1 MRRAQMH
8 VWGRP
13 PARAW
18 CSVPGET
25 IEFLRQSSNA
35 NHLTRPPIPN
45 AESEALNLQV
55 GRIGVNIPVATREL
69 IFHEHDAAESV
80 YKVVSGSVCTCK
92 ILSDGR
98 RQIIAFYLP
107 GEFFG
112 FEGADE
118 HRLSAEAV
126 SNAKVLV
133 IKKRVLAAA
142 ASRDAA
148 IERQVLLL
156 MSHELARLQDRVLL
170 LIKSAKERVGEF
182 ILDMEKRAPVGEY
195 VELPMKRQ
203 DIADYLGLTIETVS
217 RILTALEKRAVI
229 EILPPQGVVVR
240 SHSLL
245 QTVMADRSETP
256 AIWSCL
262 KKSTSENRHH
272 ADRRR
277 TRIQDPRRGGPKSAR
292 AITSK

>member
-1 MRRAQMH
+1 
-8 VWGRP
+8 
-13 PARAW
+13 
-18 CSVPGET
+18 VPGQT
-25 IEFLRQSSNA
+25 IEFLRQSSNS
-35 NHLTRPPIPN
+35 NHLTPPPIPN

-55 GRIGVNIPVATREL
+55 GRIGVNVPVAIREL
-69 IFHEHDAAESV
+69 IFHEHDAAENV

-142 ASRDAA
+142 ASLDAA
-148 IERQVLLL
+148 IERQVVLL
-156 MSHELARLQDRVLL
+156 MAGELSRLQERVLL
-170 LIKSAKERVGEF
+170 LLKNAPERMGQF
-182 ILDMEKRAPVGEY
+182 ILDMEKRAAVGDY
-195 VELPMKRQ
+195 VELPMLRQ

-217 RILTALEKRAVI
+217 RILTALEKYGAIKVLSR
-229 EILPPQGVVVR
+229 QGITIR
-240 SHSLL
+240 DRSLL
-245 QTVMADRSETP
+245 KTVMADQSKMCVF
-256 AIWSCL
+256 WSYL
-262 KKSTSENRHH
+262 RKSTNKNDRRI
-272 ADRRR
+272 DRRR
-277 TRIQDPRRGGPKSAR
+277 IQNLPTGPRSGQQLLRWNGRTG
-292 AITSK
+292 